1 MSDSN
6 SLPEQAELD
15 LDKTLANIQ
24 DEELDTSNEQQDA
37 PVAEDTDDLDAF
49 NDLLTGKRKAQA
61 ATEEEPSNKDQK
73 QQPEKQSEEA
83 DDALATEPEQKE
95 PKPKSRFQERIDELT
110 HKAREAE
117 RKEKELQAKLD
128 EVLAKLDATNK
139 EPQNAPTQK
148 YEGPRPDEKDE
159 NGEDKYPLG
168 EFDPEFIRALT
179 RFELRR
185 ELEIQAAKE
194 AEAKEQARIQEAQQA
209 LQQEWQQRVDKALE
223 KYPDLPE
230 KEEALA
236 TAFEGTD
243 EKYGA
248 YLAGVIMS
256 MDYGP
261 DVLYYLSNNLD
272 EAKRIVNSGPAR
284 ATIALGKLEARFALQ
299 EEEKSEAKKL
309 RVSKAPEPPERL
321 NKGNMV
327 AKEVP
332 DDTDDLDA
340 FAAKLFNT
348 RGKRR

>member
-6 SLPEQAELD
+6 STTTQAEID
-15 LDKTLANIQ
+15 LDQTLADIQ
-24 DEELDTSNEQQDA
+24 NEELDTGNEKQDA
-37 PVAEDTDDLDAF
+37 LVAEDTDDLDAF
-49 NDLLTGKRKAQA
+49 SDLLTGKRKAQA
-61 ATEEEPSNKDQK
+61 AEEAEPSKKDQK
-73 QQPEKQSEEA
+73 EKPEQQSEGT

-128 EVLAKLDATNK
+128 EVLAKLDGTNK
-139 EPQNAPTQK
+139 EPQNPPTQK
-148 YEGPRPDEKDE
+148 SEGPQPDELDE
-159 NGEDKYPLG
+159 NGEAKYPLG
-168 EFDPEFIRALT
+168 EFDPAFIRDLT

-194 AEAKEQARIQEAQQA
+194 AEAREQAKTQEAQRA

-230 KEEALA
+230 KEETLA

-248 YLAGVIMS
+248 YLASVIMS

-261 DVLYYLSNNLD
+261 DVLYYLSNNLA
-272 EAKRIVNSGPAR
+272 EAKRIVDSGPAR
-284 ATIALGKLEARFALQ
+284 ATIALGRLEARFALQ
-299 EEEKSEAKKL
+299 EEEKSAEAKKL
-309 RVSKAPEPPERL
+309 KVSKAPEPPERL

-327 AKEVP
+327 TKEIP

-348 RGKRR
+348 RGRR